1 MPAVDRESAFAE
13 LVRDYEDKWIAL
25 VDKDGVDVVVGSG
38 NDAVEAATVAE
49 TNGFPDAVLFR
60 VPSFRSVFVP
70 SVSTHPSA
78 H

>member
-25 VDKDGVDVVVGSG
+25 VDRDGVDTVVGSG

-49 TNGFPDAVLFR
+49 TNGFPDAALFR
-60 VPSFRSVFVP
+60 VPSFRSAFVP
-70 SVSTHPSA
+70 SVSAPPLTH
-78 H
+78 